1 MCVLL
6 KENLYTAGLIFMTR
20 ESENAR
26 IMIATLYTPILTAI
40 KDIVPVTE
48 NDCLLDCTEGSFSN

>member
-26 IMIATLYTPILTAI
+26 IMIATLYTPILNAI
-40 KDIVPVTE
+40 KDSVPVTE
-48 NDCLLDCTEGSFSN
+48 NVC